1 MFSQQIEPAKLNFSP
16 GFYNYGTL
24 YLTILRISTDVA
36 SGYGAGPKD
45 NSQHEKNQAMGRYI
59 LVGRWLSALAGAGI
73 GWVTFLILY
82 RRTHL
87 LGSVAAGVAVSFA
100 PGLVVH
106 SRFQTVDVLATL
118 FVSLSL
124 LYATKLIPV
133 LEEDISDSTAMKLA
147 GVAGL
152 FAGLSAGTKYT
163 GILALIAVYVV
174 VLLVRRSSAPKLIG
188 ISTAVALLTFV
199 VTTPG
204 IILDNAKF
212 MQDFAYEMTHTSTGH
227 GLVFAGTP
235 SGFTYHIANL
245 QIAFGLLLVP
255 FAAVGLGRGLYRKHA
270 FIIALCAFAAVYYIL
285 IGRAE
290 VKFLRYV
297 FPLIPIFAVGFGWL
311 IGQAHI
317 HPNRHMRIICV
328 LGFFCFAGF
337 IGSNFGLGGGL
348 TGSAVMTMQMAR
360 PDVRDV
366 MGEVL
371 RKEGAGKSVGVV
383 SDPWFYTSTIYP
395 EVPLPRAVP
404 FDIREQIRLRQTDPS
419 VLRYIPAEGPDA
431 RLNWDVRLL
440 TELQPEF
447 VTMSSFEFDDLDRLD
462 KLKVVDEE
470 FAGELARFREFRTVL
485 HRDYEMFKGDG
496 TDGPRIHDL
505 MYIRPRV
512 AIWKRKTQPSSI
524 AAPSGSST
532 PSEPSGEPATTP

>member
-1 MFSQQIEPAKLNFSP
+1 MFSQQIEPAKLNFTP

-24 YLTILRISTDVA
+24 YLTILRISTDVS

-45 NSQHEKNQAMGRYI
+45 DSQHEKNQAMGRYI

-87 LGSVAAGVAVSFA
+87 IGAIAAGAAVAFA

-118 FVSLSL
+118 FVSLAL
-124 LYATKLIPV
+124 LYATKLVPI
-133 LEEDISDSTAMKLA
+133 LQEEISDRNAMKWA

-174 VLLVRRSSAPKLIG
+174 VFLVRRASAMKLIG
-188 ISTAVALLTFV
+188 FSTAIALATFV

-212 MQDFAYEMTHTSTGH
+212 MQDFVYEMTHTSTGH
-227 GLVFAGTP
+227 GLVFAGTQ
-235 SGFTYHIANL
+235 SGFIYHIANL
-245 QIAFGLLLVP
+245 QVAFGLLMVP
-255 FAAVGLGRGLYRKHA
+255 FAVAGLGRGLYRKHA
-270 FIIALCAFAAVYYIL
+270 FVIALCVFALAYYIL

-297 FPLIPIFAVGFGWL
+297 FPLIPVLAVGFGWL
-311 IGQAHI
+311 IGQAHT
-317 HPNRHMRIICV
+317 HPNRNMRIVPV
-328 LGFFCFAGF
+328 LGFVAFAGF
-337 IGSNFGLGGGL
+337 IASNFGLGGGL
-348 TGSAVMTMQMAR
+348 TGAAVMTMQMAQ

-383 SDPWFYTSTIYP
+383 SDPWFYTATIYP

-404 FDIREQIRLRQTDPS
+404 FEIREQIRLRQTDPT
-419 VLRYIPAEGPDA
+419 VLRYIPIEGPDT

-440 TELQPEF
+440 NEMKPDF
-447 VTMSSFEFDDLDRLD
+447 VTMSSFEYDDLDRLD
-462 KLKVVDEE
+462 RMKDVDEE
-470 FAGELARFREFRTVL
+470 FAGELARFREFRSVL

-496 TDGPRIHDL
+496 SDGPRIHDL

-512 AIWKRKTQPSSI
+512 AIWKRKTQPSSTT
-524 AAPSGSST
+524 APSGSLT
-532 PSEPSGEPATTP
+532 PSGANEGPVTTP